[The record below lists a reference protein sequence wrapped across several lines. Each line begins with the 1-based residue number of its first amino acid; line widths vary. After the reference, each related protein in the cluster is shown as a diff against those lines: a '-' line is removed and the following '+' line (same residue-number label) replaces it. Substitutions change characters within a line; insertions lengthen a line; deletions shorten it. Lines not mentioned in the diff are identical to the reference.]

1 MPVYIHGP
9 EIQSG
14 DGAILITLDA
24 SISQTHSRTATAT
37 EHPVEQG
44 ADITDHVQPAPP
56 TLSIQGVYSA
66 QSLSDETAAP
76 GRELDAW
83 ATLNQIID
91 DAVPVTIITSLQS
104 YTDMILL
111 RVATTR
117 DGRQDIRPTLEFR
130 QIRRV
135 DQETVLLPAERIPD
149 KPKRAAAAKTKD
161 TGRQPVK
168 IPTAEEAA
176 AARRSLAAMGIDVI
190 RGLF

>member
-1 MPVYIHGP
+1 M
-9 EIQSG
+9 
-14 DGAILITLDA
+14 
-24 SISQTHSRTATAT
+24 
-37 EHPVEQG
+37 
-44 ADITDHVQPAPP
+44 
-56 TLSIQGVYSA
+56 
-66 QSLSDETAAP
+66 
-76 GRELDAW
+76 
-83 ATLNQIID
+83 
-91 DAVPVTIITSLQS
+91 TIITSLQS

-135 DQETVLLPAERIPD
+135 DQETVLLPAERIP
-149 KPKRAAAAKTKD
+149 AAAKTKD